1 MNAQNPNAQNPNAQN
16 IAADPKASAFLTAN
30 AGSGKTSTLVNR
42 VARLLLNGAKPE
54 RILCVTYTKAAAAEM
69 QERLFDQLGKWAI
82 RSDDDLRADLERID
96 ESPRDLARARA
107 LFARA
112 LETPGGLKIQTL
124 HGFCEKLLRRFPL
137 EAGLSPAFQV
147 LDDLIGSEL
156 AQAASDELLT
166 LAEAEFRATADT
178 RDRLIRKLKVSGFER
193 LLSQFVHQHDDL
205 KAAFEALMMRQTDWM
220 RGIFQSL
227 GLDEP
232 TSPEAVIADYEN
244 SLYWPGIEDLARS
257 MATTEGDR
265 NQKTGGKLLAVI
277 GAHNAGHFD
286 IHDWYKCF
294 YTDKGTFSSHTY
306 SGKASEADKQE
317 LHRLAEAVPGVMDRA
332 RAAEI
337 AGNTLDALLLFHAF
351 SGIYQNRKNLEGAL
365 DFQDLINKAKDL
377 LSRGDMAS
385 WVLFKLDGGLE
396 HILVDEAQDTSE
408 DQWVI
413 VKSLAE
419 DFFSGRGQLG
429 EAQLRTVFAVGDEK
443 QSIYGFQGA
452 RPDKFAEARQYFIAR
467 AQAADQTPRV
477 PELILSYRTLPEIL
491 GFVDAVYD
499 AQDLSHALTLDYN
512 HIITHEAF
520 RLQEKGL
527 VELWPQVQPIDA
539 PEMTAD
545 DADIAPVDAG
555 SREPASKRLAK
566 QLAATI
572 RSEIEAGRVVFSKK
586 GEPRPLHAGD
596 VLILVRKRD
605 ALFEHI
611 IRELKMAGVAVSGAD
626 RLKLGDHIAFQ
637 DLRALMRFCLQ
648 PNDNLSLACVLRSPL
663 CDLSEDD
670 LYSVAQG
677 REGTL
682 WRQLRD
688 RPDTDGR
695 FAEARIFLRWA
706 LDAGHNLTA
715 FDFLARVLN
724 RRDGEGRSIKQRFL
738 TRLGDECEDVLEETL
753 ALALKG
759 EGIGLNGLSA
769 CLDLFEFR
777 AAQIKREQEEGGRS
791 VRVMTVHGSKGLEAP
806 WVILPIGPQHTS
818 ANKDDLLLRGED
830 GDLYLCASGR
840 KGDTAGIT
848 EIRAGKSLKD
858 EQEGLRLLYVAL
870 TRARDRLTLCGFAG
884 KKTPKGIAFDPWY
897 DLVSNAFDKLDH
909 SVEAMPLKA
918 PFDDLEQAQTAVI
931 RLYGRRSPTLAA
943 EAAIAPPEVVLP
955 DFVTRVVAQ
964 ADVDAER
971 GRERWAAISQM
982 GDEDREAEERA
993 PSPLESRNGL
1003 GRYRRGNLI
1012 HKLFEILPDIA
1023 MEKRTEVAA
1032 RYLDRQPDL
1041 TDSQRREMAGA
1052 VLAVLNDARFAEAF
1066 GPDSRPEV
1074 ALAGRIGETARGE
1087 AIMLSGRIDRL
1098 VVTADRVVIIDYKSN
1113 RPAPDHAE
1121 DAAIAYQRQMAGY
1134 VALLRQVYPQ
1144 KTVEAALLW
1153 TDGPKL
1159 TPLSEALVNLRLGEI
1174 LNR

>member
-1 MNAQNPNAQNPNAQN
+1 MKAQNPNAQNM
-16 IAADPKASAFLTAN
+16 AADPKASAFLTAN

-69 QERLFDQLGKWAI
+69 QERLFDQLGKWAV
-82 RSDDDLRADLERID
+82 RSDEELRADLERID
-96 ESPRDLARARA
+96 ETPHDLPRDLSRARA
-107 LFARA
+107 LFAKA

-156 AQAASDELLT
+156 AAKASADLLT
-166 LAEAEFRATADT
+166 LEATEYEGVTEARA
-178 RDRLIRKLKVSGFER
+178 RLIRKLKVSGFER
-193 LLSQFVHQHDDL
+193 LLSQFIHQHDDL
-205 KAAFEALMMRQTDWM
+205 KAAFEGLMAQRKDWAL
-220 RGIFQSL
+220 GIFQSL
-227 GLDEP
+227 GLDEL
-232 TSPEAVIADYEN
+232 TSPEAVIDDYEM
-244 SLYWPGIEDLARS
+244 SLYWPGIENLARS
-257 MATTEGDR
+257 MATTEGAY
-265 NQKTGGKLLAVI
+265 NQKTSGKLLAVI
-277 GAHNAGHFD
+277 EAHNAGQFD
-286 IHDWYKCF
+286 LQAWYKCF

-306 SGKASEADKQE
+306 SSKASEADKQE
-317 LHRLAEAVPGVMDRA
+317 LHRLAEAVPGVIDRA

-351 SGIYQNRKNLEGAL
+351 SGIYQDRKGREGAL

-377 LSRGDMAS
+377 LSRGDMAT

-413 VKSLAE
+413 VRALAE
-419 DFFSGRGQLG
+419 DFFSGRGQSSDS
-429 EAQLRTVFAVGDEK
+429 QLRTVFAVGDEK

-452 RPDKFAEARQYFIAR
+452 RPDKFSEARQYFIGR
-467 AQAADQTPRV
+467 AVAAGQSPRV

-512 HIITHEAF
+512 HRITHEAF
-520 RLQEKGL
+520 RLKEKGL
-527 VELWPQVQPIDA
+527 VELWPLVQPIDA
-539 PEMTAD
+539 PEVDAD
-545 DADIAPVDAG
+545 DANIAPVDAG
-555 SREPASKRLAK
+555 SRDPAAKRLAR

-572 RSEIEAGRVVFSKK
+572 RSEIAAGRVVFSKN

-611 IRELKMAGVAVSGAD
+611 IRELKIAGVPVSGAD

-648 PNDNLSLACVLRSPL
+648 PNDSLSLACVLRSPL

-670 LYSVAQG
+670 LYALAQG
-677 REGTL
+677 REGPL
-682 WRQLRD
+682 WGRLLD
-688 RPDTDGR
+688 HDETDGL
-695 FAEARIFLRWA
+695 FANARVFLLWA
-706 LDAGHNLTA
+706 HGAARHLTA

-724 RRDGEGRSIKQRFL
+724 RRDGGGRSIKQRFL

-818 ANKDDLLLRGED
+818 ASKDDLLMRDDD
-830 GDLYLCASGR
+830 GHLYLCAGGR
-840 KGDTAGIT
+840 KSDTDAISQ
-848 EIRAGKSLKD
+848 IRAGKSLKD

-870 TRARDRLTLCGFAG
+870 TRARDRLTLCGYAG
-884 KKTPKGIAFDPWY
+884 KRAAPKGAAFDPWY
-897 DLVSNAFDKLDH
+897 DLLVNAFDRVEH
-909 SVEAMPLKA
+909 SLEAMSLKA
-918 PFDDLEQAQTAVI
+918 PFDDLEQTKTAVI
-931 RLYGRRSPTLAA
+931 RVYGQRSATLAA
-943 EAAIAPPEVVLP
+943 EAAIVPPEVVLP
-955 DFVTRVVAQ
+955 GFVTQIVAQ
-964 ADVDAER
+964 SEVDLER

-982 GDEDREAEERA
+982 GDEDREEEERA
-993 PSPLESRNGL
+993 PSPLDSRNGL

-1023 MEKRTEVAA
+1023 TEKRGEVTA

-1041 TDSQRREMAGA
+1041 NSSQRQEMAGA
-1052 VLAVLNDARFAEAF
+1052 VMAVLTDPRFAEAF

-1074 ALAGRIGETARGE
+1074 ALAGSIGRSARGDE
-1087 AIMLSGRIDRL
+1087 IMLSGRIDRL
-1098 VVTADRVVIIDYKSN
+1098 VVTDDRVLIIDYKSN
-1113 RPAPDHAE
+1113 RPAPDRAE
-1121 DAAIAYQRQMAGY
+1121 DAAIAYQRQLAGY
-1134 VALLRQVYPQ
+1134 VALLRQIYPQ
-1144 KTVEAALLW
+1144 KTIEAALLW

-1159 TPLSEALVNLRLGEI
+1159 TPLSEALVNLRLDEI
-1174 LNR
+1174 LLR

>member
-1 MNAQNPNAQNPNAQN
+1 MNAQN

-82 RSDDDLRADLERID
+82 RSDEDLRADLEKID
-96 ESPRDLARARA
+96 ESPHDLPRARA
-107 LFARA
+107 LFAKA

-137 EAGLSPAFQV
+137 EAGLLPAFHV

-156 AQAASDELLT
+156 AAAASAELLT
-166 LAEAEFRATADT
+166 LAEVEFHATTEA

-193 LLSQFVHQHDDL
+193 LLSQFIHQHDAL
-205 KAAFEALMMRQTDWM
+205 KATFEGLLTQRKDWAL
-220 RGIFQSL
+220 GIFQSL
-227 GLDEP
+227 GLEAL
-232 TSPEAVIADYEN
+232 TSPEEVISEYEN
-244 SLYWPGIEDLARS
+244 SLYWPGIEELARS
-257 MATTEGDR
+257 MATTTGAY
-265 NQKTGGKLLAVI
+265 NQKTGAKLLAVI
-277 GAHNAGHFD
+277 EAHNAGRFA
-286 IHDWYKCF
+286 IQDWYKCF
-294 YTDKGTFSSHTY
+294 YTDKGTFSGHTY
-306 SGKASEADKQE
+306 SSAANEADKQE
-317 LHRLAEAVPGVMDRA
+317 LHRLSEAVPGVMDRA

-351 SGIYQNRKNLEGAL
+351 SGIYQARKGREGAL
-365 DFQDLINKAKDL
+365 DFQDLINRAKDL
-377 LSRGDMAS
+377 LSHGDMAT

-413 VKSLAE
+413 VRSLAE
-419 DFFSGRGQLG
+419 DFFSGRGQFSDNR
-429 EAQLRTVFAVGDEK
+429 AQLRTVFAVGDEK

-452 RPDKFAEARQYFIAR
+452 RPDKFAEARQYFIGR
-467 AQAADQTPRV
+467 AVEAGQSPRV

-499 AQDLSHALTLDYN
+499 APDLAHALTLDYN
-512 HIITHEAF
+512 HSITHEAF
-520 RLQEKGL
+520 RLKEKGL
-527 VELWPQVQPIDA
+527 VELWPLVQPIDA

-545 DADIAPVDAG
+545 EEPDNENVGPVDAG
-555 SREPASKRLAK
+555 AREPAAKRLAK

-572 RSEIEAGRVVFSKK
+572 RAEIEAGRVVFSKAGK
-586 GEPRPLHAGD
+586 PRPLNAGD

-611 IRELKMAGVAVSGAD
+611 IRELKIAGVAVSGAD

-637 DLRALMRFCLQ
+637 DLRALMRFSLQ
-648 PNDNLSLACVLRSPL
+648 PNDSLSLACVLRSPL
-663 CDLSEDD
+663 CDLSETD
-670 LYSVAQG
+670 LYGLAQG
-677 REGTL
+677 REGHL
-682 WRQLRD
+682 WSGLRD
-688 RPDTDGR
+688 HPDTDGR

-706 LDAGHNLTA
+706 SEAARNLTA

-724 RRDGEGRSIKQRFL
+724 RRDGEGRSVKQRFL

-759 EGIGLNGLSA
+759 EGIGLTGLSA

-818 ANKDDLLLRGED
+818 ASKDDLLLQDDG
-830 GDLYLCASGR
+830 GDLFLCANGR
-840 KGDTAGIT
+840 KGDTAGIS
-848 EIRAGKSLKD
+848 EIRVGKALKD

-870 TRARDRLTLCGFAG
+870 TRARDRLTLCGYAG
-884 KKTPKGIAFDPWY
+884 KRAASKSAAFDPWY
-897 DLVSNAFDKLDH
+897 DLLANAFDRLEH
-909 SVEAMPLKA
+909 TVEAMPLKA
-918 PFDDLEQAQTAVI
+918 PFDDLEQAKTAVI
-931 RLYGRRSPTLAA
+931 RLYGQRSATLPT
-943 EAAIAPPEVVLP
+943 EAVIAPAEVILP
-955 DFVTRVVAQ
+955 GFVTQIVAQ
-964 ADVDAER
+964 AEVDLER

-982 GDEDREAEERA
+982 GDEDREEEERA
-993 PSPLESRNGL
+993 PSPLESQNGL

-1023 MEKRTEVAA
+1023 PDKRSAVAV

-1041 TDSQRREMAGA
+1041 NDSQRREMAAA
-1052 VLAVLNDARFAEAF
+1052 VMAVLNDARFAEAF
-1066 GPDSRPEV
+1066 GPHSRPEV
-1074 ALAGRIGETARGE
+1074 ALAGSIGKTGHGDE
-1087 AIMLSGRIDRL
+1087 IMLSGRIDRL

-1113 RPAPDHAE
+1113 RPAPDRAE

-1134 VALLRQVYPQ
+1134 VALLRRIYPD
-1144 KTVEAALLW
+1144 KAVEVALLW

>member
-1 MNAQNPNAQNPNAQN
+1 MNAQN
-16 IAADPKASAFLTAN
+16 IAADPKASSFLTAN

-69 QERLFDQLGKWAI
+69 QDRLFERLGGWAI
-82 RSDDDLRADLERID
+82 APDEDLR
-96 ESPRDLARARA
+96 RDLASIDEAVHDLPRARA
-107 LFARA
+107 LFAKA
-112 LETPGGLKIQTL
+112 LETPGGLKIQTI

-147 LDDLIGSEL
+147 LDDLIGGEL
-156 AQAASDELLT
+156 AKTASDGLLT
-166 LAEAEFRATADT
+166 LDAPDLAAVMAA

-193 LLSQFVHQHDDL
+193 LLSQFIHQHDDI
-205 KAAFEALMMRQTDWM
+205 AATFARLEAKGDWATAL
-220 RGIFQSL
+220 FQSL
-227 GLDEP
+227 GLEGIC
-232 TSPEAVIADYEN
+232 TTVECLEAYEAR
-244 SLYWPGIEDLARS
+244 LEWQIIRDLAAVLS
-257 MATTEGDR
+257 TGTSKTNQEAGQAFLALYEGYAAGRGLDFDLLKTVFFT
-265 NQKTGGKLLAVI
+265 KTGSLRKST
-277 GAHNAGHFD
+277 
-286 IHDWYKCF
+286 
-294 YTDKGTFSSHTY
+294 YTKETP
-306 SGKASEADKQE
+306 
-317 LHRLAEAVPGVMDRA
+317 PGDAIFMDRMA
-332 RAAEI
+332 HEVAALADQLKAAEI
-337 AGNTLDALLLFHAF
+337 AENTLDGLRLFAVF
-351 SGIYQNRKNLEGAL
+351 SVLYQAEKKARGAL
-365 DFQDLINKAKDL
+365 DFQDLINRTKAL
-377 LSRGDMAS
+377 LSDHLMS
-385 WVLFKLDGGLE
+385 VWVLFKLDGGLE
-396 HILVDEAQDTSE
+396 HILVDEAQDTSG
-408 DQWVI
+408 DQWAI
-413 VKSLAE
+413 VKALSAE
-419 DFFSGRGQLG
+419 FFSGAGQ
-429 EAQLRTVFAVGDEK
+429 ASALRTVFAVGDEK

-452 RPDKFAEARQYFIAR
+452 QPDIFLKEGQYFDA
-467 AQAADQTPRV
+467 
-477 PELILSYRTLPEIL
+477 LITEAGQKFVAPDLVESWRTLPEIL
-491 GFVDAVYD
+491 GFVDAVFP
-499 AQDLSHALTLDYN
+499 APDLSHALNFTGN
-512 HIITHEAF
+512 VVIHKAQRKAHT
-520 RLQEKGL
+520 GL
-527 VELWPQVQPIDA
+527 VELWPLVLPIDA
-539 PEMTAD
+539 PEVTAD
-545 DADIAPVDAG
+545 EVDVAPVDAT
-555 SREPASKRLAK
+555 SRDPASKRLAK

-572 RSEIEAGRVVFSKK
+572 QAEIEAGRAVFTKK
-586 GEPRPLHAGD
+586 SETPRPLHAGD
-596 VLILVRKRD
+596 ILILVRKRD

-611 IRELKMAGVAVSGAD
+611 IRELKIAGVAVSGAD

-648 PNDNLSLACVLRSPL
+648 SSDNLSLACLLRSPL

-670 LYSVAQG
+670 LYALAQG

-682 WRQLRD
+682 WGQLRD
-688 RPDTDGR
+688 HPDTDGR
-695 FAEARIFLRWA
+695 FAEACIFLRWA
-706 LDAGHNLTA
+706 LDAARHLTA
-715 FDFLARVLN
+715 FDFLARVLY

-806 WVILPIGPQHTS
+806 WIILPIGPQHTS
-818 ANKDDLLLRGED
+818 ANKDDLLLRSED
-830 GDLYLCASGR
+830 GDLYLCVGGR
-840 KGDTAGIT
+840 KGDTANIT
-848 EIRAGKSLKD
+848 EIRNAKSLKD

-870 TRARDRLTLCGFAG
+870 TRARDRLTLCGYAG
-884 KKTPKGIAFDPWY
+884 KRAPSKNAAFDPWY
-897 DLVSNAFDKLDH
+897 DLLSNAFDRLDH

-931 RLYGRRSPTLAA
+931 RLYGQRSATLAA
-943 EAAIAPPEVVLP
+943 EAAIRPPAVILP
-955 DFVTRVVAQ
+955 DFVTQIVAQ

-971 GRERWAAISQM
+971 GKERWAAISQM

-993 PSPLESRNGL
+993 PSPLESQNGL

-1023 MEKRTEVAA
+1023 TDKRGDVAG

-1052 VLAVLNDARFAEAF
+1052 VMAVLSDARFAEAF

-1074 ALAGRIGETARGE
+1074 ALAGRIGETARGD

-1098 VVTADRVVIIDYKSN
+1098 VVTDARVVIIDYKSN
-1113 RPAPDHAE
+1113 RPAPDRAE

-1134 VALLRQVYPQ
+1134 VALLRQIYPQ

>member
-1 MNAQNPNAQNPNAQN
+1 MNAQNPNAQN

-42 VARLLLNGAKPE
+42 VARLLLNGAGPE

-82 RSDDDLRADLERID
+82 RSDDDLSADLERID
-96 ESPRDLARARA
+96 ESPHDLARARA

-147 LDDLIGSEL
+147 LDDLIGGEL
-156 AQAASDELLT
+156 AAKASADLLT
-166 LAEAEFRATADT
+166 LEAAEFSVTTEA

-193 LLSQFVHQHDDL
+193 LLSQFIHQHDDL
-205 KAAFEALMMRQTDWM
+205 KAAFEALMTRQKNWAL
-220 RGIFQSL
+220 GIFQSM
-227 GLDEP
+227 GLEEL
-232 TSPEAVIADYEN
+232 TSPDEVISDYEN
-244 SLYWPGIEDLARS
+244 SLYWPGIENLARS
-257 MATTEGDR
+257 MATTDGAY
-265 NQKTGGKLLAVI
+265 NQKTGAKLLAVI
-277 GAHNAGHFD
+277 EAHNAGRFD
-286 IHDWYKCF
+286 IQDWYKCF

-317 LHRLAEAVPGVMDRA
+317 LHRLAEAVPGVMDRQ

-351 SGIYQNRKNLEGAL
+351 SNIYQSRKAGEGAL

-377 LSRGDMAS
+377 LSRGNMAS

-419 DFFSGRGQLG
+419 DFFSGLGQLG
-429 EAQLRTVFAVGDEK
+429 GQVRDAQLRTVFAVGDEK

-452 RPDKFAEARQYFIAR
+452 RPDKFAEARQYFIGR
-467 AQAADQTPRV
+467 AVAAGQSPRV

-512 HIITHEAF
+512 HVITHEAF
-520 RLQEKGL
+520 RLKEKGL

-539 PEMTAD
+539 PETTAD
-545 DADIAPVDAG
+545 DVDIAPVDAG
-555 SREPASKRLAK
+555 TRDPAAKRLAR

-572 RSEIEAGRVVFSKK
+572 RSEIEQGRVVFNKK
-586 GEPRPLHAGD
+586 GDARPLHAGD

-611 IRELKMAGVAVSGAD
+611 IRELKMAGVPVSGAD

-670 LYSVAQG
+670 LYTLAQG

-682 WRQLRD
+682 WGRLRD
-688 RPDTDGR
+688 HPETEGR
-695 FAEARIFLRWA
+695 FAEARAFLHWA
-706 LDAGHNLTA
+706 LGTARDQTA

-724 RRDGEGRSIKQRFL
+724 RRDGGGRSIKQRFL

-818 ANKDDLLLRGED
+818 ASKDDLLLRGED
-830 GDLYLCASGR
+830 GGLYLCANGR
-840 KGDTAGIT
+840 KGDTAGIS
-848 EIRAGKSLKD
+848 EIRAAKSLKD

-870 TRARDRLTLCGFAG
+870 TRARDRLTLCGYAG
-884 KKTPKGIAFDPWY
+884 KKTPKGVAFDPWY
-897 DLVSNAFDKLDH
+897 DLLCHAFDKLEH

-918 PFDDLEQAQTAVI
+918 PFDDLEQANTAVI
-931 RLYGRRSPTLAA
+931 RLYGQRSATLAA
-943 EAAIAPPEVVLP
+943 EAAITPPEVILP
-955 DFVTRVVAQ
+955 GFVTRIVAQ
-964 ADVDAER
+964 TEVDLER

-982 GDEDREAEERA
+982 GDEDREDEERA
-993 PSPLESRNGL
+993 PSPLESQNGL

-1023 MEKRTEVAA
+1023 PEKRDEMAA

-1041 TDSQRREMAGA
+1041 NASQRREMAGA
-1052 VLAVLNDARFAEAF
+1052 VMAVLTDSRFAEAF

-1074 ALAGRIGETARGE
+1074 ALAGSIGKSVRGD

-1098 VVTADRVVIIDYKSN
+1098 VVTPDRVVIIDYKSN
-1113 RPAPDHAE
+1113 RPAPDRAE

-1134 VALLRQVYPQ
+1134 VALLRQIYPQ

-1159 TPLSEALVNLRLGEI
+1159 TPLSEALVNLRLDEI
-1174 LNR
+1174 LVR

>member
-1 MNAQNPNAQNPNAQN
+1 MNAQN

-96 ESPRDLARARA
+96 ESPHDLARARA
-107 LFARA
+107 LFAKA

-147 LDDLIGSEL
+147 LDDLIGGEL
-156 AQAASDELLT
+156 AEAASADLLT
-166 LAEAEFRATADT
+166 LAEAEYGEVTEA

-193 LLSQFVHQHDDL
+193 LLSQFVYQHDDL
-205 KAAFEALMMRQTDWM
+205 KAAFEALRARQTDWM
-220 RGIFQSL
+220 LGIFQSL
-227 GLDEP
+227 GLNAL

-244 SLYWPGIEDLARS
+244 SLYWPGIEELARS

-265 NQKTGGKLLAVI
+265 NQKTGAKLLAVI
-277 GAHNAGHFD
+277 EAHNAGRFD
-286 IHDWYKCF
+286 IHEWYKCF

-317 LHRLAEAVPGVMDRA
+317 LHRLAEAIPAAMDRE
-332 RAAEI
+332 RAVNI

-351 SGIYQNRKNLEGAL
+351 SGIYQKRKSLEGAL

-377 LSRGDMAS
+377 LSRGDMAG

-419 DFFSGRGQLG
+419 DFFSGRGQVS

-452 RPDKFAEARQYFIAR
+452 RPDKFAEARQYFIGR
-467 AQAADQTPRV
+467 AEAAGQNPRV

-512 HIITHEAF
+512 HVITHEAF
-520 RLQEKGL
+520 RLKEKGL

-555 SREPASKRLAK
+555 AREPASKRLAK

-572 RSEIEAGRVVFSKK
+572 RGEIEAGRVVYSKK

-611 IRELKMAGVAVSGAD
+611 IRELKMADVPVSGAD

-648 PNDNLSLACVLRSPL
+648 PNDSLSLACVLRSPL
-663 CDLSEDD
+663 CDLSEND
-670 LYSVAQG
+670 LYSLAQG

-682 WRQLRD
+682 WGQLRD
-688 RPDTDGR
+688 HPDTDGR

-706 LDAGHNLTA
+706 LETARHLTA

-724 RRDGEGRSIKQRFL
+724 RRDGEGRSIRQRFL

-806 WVILPIGPQHTS
+806 WVILPVGPQHTS
-818 ANKDDLLLRGED
+818 ASKDDLLLRDED
-830 GDLYLCASGR
+830 GSLYLCANGR

-870 TRARDRLTLCGFAG
+870 TRARDRLTLCGYAG

-897 DLVSNAFDKLDH
+897 DLLCNAFERLEH

-931 RLYGRRSPTLAA
+931 RLYGQRSATLPA
-943 EAAIAPPEVVLP
+943 EAAITPPEVILP

-964 ADVDAER
+964 ADIDAER

-982 GDEDREAEERA
+982 GDEDREEEERA
-993 PSPLESRNGL
+993 PSPLEAHNGL

-1023 MEKRTEVAA
+1023 PEKRREVAA

-1041 TDSQRREMAGA
+1041 NDAQRREMAGA

-1074 ALAGRIGETARGE
+1074 ALAGRIGETARGD

-1098 VVTADRVVIIDYKSN
+1098 VVTGKRVVIIDYKSN
-1113 RPAPDHAE
+1113 RPAPDRAE
-1121 DAAIAYQRQMAGY
+1121 EAAIVYQRQMAGY
-1134 VALLRQVYPQ
+1134 VALLRQIYPQ

>member
-1 MNAQNPNAQNPNAQN
+1 MSAQN

-69 QERLFDQLGKWAI
+69 QERLFDQLGQWAI
-82 RSDDDLRADLERID
+82 RSDEELRADLERID
-96 ESPRDLARARA
+96 ESPHDLARARA

-112 LETPGGLKIQTL
+112 LETPGGLKIQTI

-147 LDDLIGSEL
+147 LDDLIGGEL
-156 AQAASDELLT
+156 AAKASAELLT
-166 LAEAEFRATADT
+166 LEAAEYRAVTKA
-178 RDRLIRKLKVSGFER
+178 RDQLIRKLKVSGFER
-193 LLSQFVHQHDDL
+193 LLSQFIHQHDDL
-205 KAAFEALMMRQTDWM
+205 KADFEALMARQKNWM
-220 RGIFQSL
+220 LGIFQSL
-227 GLDEP
+227 GLDEL
-232 TSPEAVIADYEN
+232 TSPEEVISDYEN

-257 MATTEGDR
+257 MATTEGAY
-265 NQKTGGKLLAVI
+265 NQKTGAKLLAVI
-277 GAHNAGHFD
+277 EAHNAGRFD

-317 LHRLAEAVPGVMDRA
+317 LNRLAEAVPAVMDRQ

-351 SGIYQNRKNLEGAL
+351 SNIYQKRKSQEGAL
-365 DFQDLINKAKDL
+365 DFQDLINKAKNL

-413 VKSLAE
+413 VKALAE
-419 DFFSGRGQLG
+419 DFFSGLGQLG
-429 EAQLRTVFAVGDEK
+429 GQVSDAQLRTVFAVGDEK

-452 RPDKFAEARQYFIAR
+452 RPDKFAEARQYFIGR
-467 AQAADQTPRV
+467 AVAAGQNPRV

-491 GFVDAVYD
+491 GFVDAVYE

-512 HIITHEAF
+512 HVITHEAF
-520 RLQEKGL
+520 RLKEKGL

-539 PEMTAD
+539 PEVTAD
-545 DADIAPVDAG
+545 DVDIAPVDAG
-555 SREPASKRLAK
+555 ARDPAAKRLAK

-572 RSEIEAGRVVFSKK
+572 RGEIETGRVVFNKA

-611 IRELKMAGVAVSGAD
+611 IRELKMSGVPVSGAD
-626 RLKLGDHIAFQ
+626 RLKLDDHIAFQ

-670 LYSVAQG
+670 LYALAQG
-677 REGTL
+677 REGSL
-682 WRQLRD
+682 WRRLRD
-688 RPDTDGR
+688 HPEIEGC
-695 FAEARIFLRWA
+695 FAEARAFLHWA
-706 LDAGHNLTA
+706 LATARDLTS

-777 AAQIKREQEEGGRS
+777 AAQIKREQEEGGHS

-818 ANKDDLLLRGED
+818 ASKDDLLMRGED
-830 GDLYLCASGR
+830 GSLYLCANGR

-848 EIRAGKSLKD
+848 DIRAGKALKD

-870 TRARDRLTLCGFAG
+870 TRARDRLTLCGYAG
-884 KKTPKGIAFDPWY
+884 KKTPKGVAFDPWY
-897 DLVSNAFDKLDH
+897 DLLCNAFDKLEH

-931 RLYGRRSPTLAA
+931 RLYGQRSATLAA
-943 EAAIAPPEVVLP
+943 EAAIAPPEVILP
-955 DFVTRVVAQ
+955 DFVTRIFAQ
-964 ADVDAER
+964 ADIDAER

-982 GDEDREAEERA
+982 GDEDRENEERA
-993 PSPLESRNGL
+993 PSPLESQNGL

-1023 MEKRTEVAA
+1023 PEKRGEVAA

-1041 TDSQRREMAGA
+1041 NASQRGEMAGA
-1052 VLAVLNDARFAEAF
+1052 VMAVLNDPRFAEAF

-1074 ALAGRIGETARGE
+1074 ALAGSIGRSARGD

-1098 VVTADRVVIIDYKSN
+1098 VVTDDRVLIIDYKSN
-1113 RPAPDHAE
+1113 RPAPDRAE

-1134 VALLRQVYPQ
+1134 VALLRQIYPQ

-1159 TPLSEALVNLRLGEI
+1159 TPLSEALVNLRLDEI
-1174 LNR
+1174 LVR